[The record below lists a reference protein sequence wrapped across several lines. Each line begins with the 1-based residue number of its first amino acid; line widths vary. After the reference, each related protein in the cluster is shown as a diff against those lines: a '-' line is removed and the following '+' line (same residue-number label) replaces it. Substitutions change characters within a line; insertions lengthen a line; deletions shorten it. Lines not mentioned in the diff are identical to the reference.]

1 MKRVREFRTQGDF
14 FYCEVT
20 FLPDDQDSYDQI
32 EDLIDVPSV
41 SGADT
46 IFGFQLRMSFL
57 IRYPKK
63 VTKKS
68 ISSRFA
74 CISHPNLSPVI
85 VAEEAARFLGI
96 IKQMLEL

>member
-14 FYCEVT
+14 FYCVVT
-20 FLPDDQDSYDQI
+20 FLPDDHDFDDQI
-32 EDLIDVPSV
+32 EEIIDVPGV
-41 SGADT
+41 PGVDP
-46 IFGFQLRMSFL
+46 IFGCQLRMSFL

-63 VTKKS
+63 VTNKT